1 MALNARKPARRLTGP
16 ALAMALLLAL
26 TGCAAQQG
34 MQGDQAVGRAHYNRA
49 MAFGQSRQL
58 DRAAQELELAVKADP
73 GMYFSYYQL
82 GLVYEAQGR
91 KEAARQTWERGLR
104 VAKAGPD
111 REEYSRPQAIAE
123 MESALVRIEPQAE
136 PPLPPPMAQAPLPTY
151 QPPPPKPKA
160 KAKASSTAKK
170 SKAGAGSGYAV
181 LVSSNQQKASAQGD
195 VKKLKA
201 KGYGAKVVTH
211 KDKAGKTWY
220 RVVAGGGSQAKAKA
234 LAADLKKKGLA
245 SSPQVVKQ

>member
-1 MALNARKPARRLTGP
+1 MSLSASKPARLAACLALT
-16 ALAMALLLAL
+16 MALLLAL

-58 DRAAQELELAVKADP
+58 DRAAQELELAIKADP

-104 VAKAGPD
+104 VAKGGPD
-111 REEYSRPQAIAE
+111 REDYSRPQAIAE
-123 MESALVRIEPQAE
+123 MESALLRIEPQPE
-136 PPLPPPMAQAPLPTY
+136 LPPPSIAQAPLPTY
-151 QPPPPKPKA
+151 QPPPPKPRA
-160 KAKASSTAKK
+160 KSRYGSSAKK
-170 SKAGAGSGYAV
+170 SKAKAGSGYAV

-201 KGYGAKVVTH
+201 KGYSAKVVTY

-220 RVVAGGGSQAKAKA
+220 RVVVGGGSQDKAKS
-234 LAADLKKKGLA
+234 LAAALKKKGLA
-245 SSPQVVKQ
+245 SSPQVIKQ

>member
-1 MALNARKPARRLTGP
+1 MFISASKSALCLPVA
-16 ALAMALLLAL
+16 ALALVLAL
-26 TGCAAQQG
+26 AGCASQQG

-58 DRAAQELELAVKADP
+58 DRAAQELELAIKADP

-91 KEAARQTWERGLR
+91 KEAARQTWERGLK
-104 VAKAGPD
+104 VAKSGPD
-111 REEYSRPQAIAE
+111 REDYSRPQAIAE
-123 MESALVRIEPQAE
+123 MESALVRIEPQPE
-136 PPLPPPMAQAPLPTY
+136 LPPPPIAQAPLPTY

-160 KAKASSTAKK
+160 KSKAKAASTAKK
-170 SKAGAGSGYAV
+170 SSAKAGSGYAV
-181 LVSSNQQKASAQGD
+181 LVSSNQQKASALGD

-201 KGYGAKVVTH
+201 KGYGAKVVTY

-220 RVVAGGGSQAKAKA
+220 RVVAGGGSQDKAKS

-245 SSPQVVKQ
+245 ASPQVIKQ